1 MEDFLTS
8 AAFLPH
14 GYCLSWR
21 PGLLAL
27 HVISDLLIAA
37 SYFSI
42 PIAIYVFLGQRRD
55 FPFRWIAHLFAG
67 FILLCGTTHLIAVVT
82 LWWPVYGFEG
92 WVKAATAVA
101 SVATAVLLWP
111 LLPRALAL
119 PSPQVLWSTSQR
131 LADEAAHRR
140 AAEAALQRASGD
152 LERAAERT
160 ADLYRSNDELEQ
172 FAYIASHDLQAP
184 LRGIAHLVTW
194 LEEDLGP
201 ALAGDTRHKMDL
213 LRQRVRRLETMLSD
227 LLQYSRAGRSVPS
240 ELIEPARLIADVIE
254 SIDPPAGFELE
265 VDVPEG
271 ALRTAAAP
279 LQQVVLNLIDN
290 AVKHHDRTAGHIV
303 VSARDRGERL
313 EFAVTD
319 DGPGIPAQQRERV
332 FQMFY
337 TLQPRDK
344 VEGNGIGLA
353 VVQKV
358 VATRGGKVTIE
369 DNPEGRGTTI
379 RFDWPKTVEESGGE

>member
-1 MEDFLTS
+1 
-8 AAFLPH
+8 
-14 GYCLSWR
+14 
-21 PGLLAL
+21 
-27 HVISDLLIAA
+27 
-37 SYFSI
+37 
-42 PIAIYVFLGQRRD
+42 
-55 FPFRWIAHLFAG
+55 
-67 FILLCGTTHLIAVVT
+67 
-82 LWWPVYGFEG
+82 
-92 WVKAATAVA
+92 
-101 SVATAVLLWP
+101 
-111 LLPRALAL
+111 
-119 PSPQVLWSTSQR
+119 VLWSTSQR

-337 TLQPRDK
+337 ALQPRDK

-353 VVQKV
+353 VVQKA
-358 VATRGGKVTIE
+358 VATRGGKVAIE
-369 DNPEGRGTTI
+369 DNPEGRGMTI
-379 RFDWPKTVEESGGE
+379 RFDWPKAVQESDGA